1 MEKRTVIPT
10 AGRAAFVSAML
21 IAAACGGGNTG
32 SRVRENGAPASA
44 ETKVFEAGSRV
55 LQSAAPV
62 KGLDIYLDAFHP
74 MTDDVQIQMEAH
86 HYCHQKNE
94 DFAQCAL
101 FDGNTSDAK
110 MNGIEY
116 IISER
121 VFNDLP
127 AAERKYW
134 HPHNYEIL
142 SGALV
147 APGLPAAAE
156 KALLKKKMNSYGKT
170 WHVWMTDS
178 HGKAG
183 DSMPLGEPHL
193 AWSFNHDGELDPAM
207 LHDRDMRMGIDSQA
221 KRRERQDMVK
231 LAHPQSGV
239 GRLNGKFPGPVV
251 DLPGVTNAAK

>member
-1 MEKRTVIPT
+1 
-10 AGRAAFVSAML
+10 ML
-21 IAAACGGGNTG
+21 LTACGGGNTS

-44 ETKVFEAGSRV
+44 ETKALEAGARA

-74 MTDDVQIQMEAH
+74 MADDVQIQMEAH
-86 HYCHQKNE
+86 HYCRQMNE
-94 DFAQCAL
+94 DFAQCVL

-121 VFNDLP
+121 VFQTLP

-142 SGALV
+142 SGELV
-147 APGLPAAAE
+147 APGLPEAAE
-156 KALLKKKMNSYGKT
+156 KALLRKKMNSYGKT

-183 DSMPLGEPHL
+183 DSLPLGEPHL
-193 AWSFNHDGELDPAM
+193 AWSFNRDGELDAAM
-207 LHDRDMRMGIDSQA
+207 LRDRDMRMGIDSQK
-221 KRRERQDMVK
+221 KRQDRQDMVK
-231 LAHPQSGV
+231 LAKPQSGV
-239 GRLNGKFPGPVV
+239 DRLKDKFPGTLVSI
-251 DLPGVTNAAK
+251 PGVTDAGK